1 MSENQHYQT
10 EMLALSKKQSQK
22 YWYNQKKEINI
33 ISDCDGIMTSA
44 NLTYS
49 TEGKRTKHF
58 SVNDSLAVDFL
69 KEHFKGQF
77 RLLVLTGDKGPGL
90 EVTKSRLD
98 QIGVPFVSCKNVYK
112 YKWITENCFPDNTV
126 YIGDDIYD
134 FKIFKE
140 YYGCTVNNAP
150 EIVQRHAKYISPYE
164 GGKSAFTDILFHIIE
179 LNGYD
184 VEAELEKYIE
194 FKTQQANLTPHD
206 SI

>member
-1 MSENQHYQT
+1 MSNNQHYQE
-10 EMLALSKKQSQK
+10 EMLALSKRQSQK
-22 YWYNQKKEINI
+22 YWDIQTKKQEINI

-44 NLTYS
+44 NLTYT

-69 KEHFKGQF
+69 REHFQGKF
-77 RLLVLTGDKGPGL
+77 KLLVLTGDKGPGL

-98 QIGVPFVSCKNVYK
+98 QIGVPFESCKNIYK
-112 YKWITENCFPDNTV
+112 YGWLKDNCDPENTV

-140 YYGCTVNNAP
+140 FYGCTVNNAP
-150 EIVQRHAKYISPYE
+150 TIVQQHAQYVSPFE
-164 GGKSAFTDILFHIIE
+164 GGKSAFTDILFHIIGHF
-179 LNGYD
+179 GYD

-194 FKTQQANLTPHD
+194 TKTQQYKEKNNG
-206 SI
+206 